1 VVQRDLAQGKKNA
14 ELRKATVIF
23 VDESGFDLSPHV
35 CRTWAPIGHTPVL
48 KFPLRRGRI
57 SAISGVTLDDRVY
70 FRLCRSAVK
79 GHDVAVFLRQL
90 LRCIEG
96 PIVLV
101 WDGIPIHRAREVLLE
116 IEAAK
121 GRLDVHRLPAYA
133 PELNPDEYLWNWLK
147 NKKLVNRAFNTLD
160 DLAVGL
166 RKAIRAVRFSAYLIQ
181 SFYEATPLSEPN
193 KKKIPKL
200 CAG

>member
-1 VVQRDLAQGKKNA
+1 MVQKDLAGGKKNA
-14 ELRKATVIF
+14 EMRGATVIF

-35 CRTWAPIGHTPVL
+35 CRTWAPIGRTPVL

-57 SAISGVTLDDRVY
+57 SAISGVTLDERVY
-70 FRLCRSAVK
+70 FRIYRSAVN

-96 PIVLV
+96 QIVLI
-101 WDGIPIHRAREVLLE
+101 WDGIPIHRAAEVNLE
-116 IEAAK
+116 VEAAK
-121 GRLDVHRLPAYA
+121 DRLEVHRLPAYA

-147 NKKLVNRAFNTLD
+147 NKKLVNRVFNTLD
-160 DLAVGL
+160 DLADAL
-166 RKAIRAVRFSAYLIQ
+166 RSAIKRVRFSHELIH
-181 SFYEATPLSEPN
+181 SFYMATPLSKTN
-193 KKKIPKL
+193 GKKIPKP